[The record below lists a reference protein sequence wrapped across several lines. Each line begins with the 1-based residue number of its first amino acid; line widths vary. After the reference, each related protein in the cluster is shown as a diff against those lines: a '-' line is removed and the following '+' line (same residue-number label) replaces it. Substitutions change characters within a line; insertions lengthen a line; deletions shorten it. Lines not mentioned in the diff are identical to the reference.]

1 MILLYA
7 PSEESFLS
15 NGIGALSDAVSCLVT
30 EERNGQFELEMVY
43 PITGVHYSDIQ
54 YRSILYVKP
63 NPFDNPQPFRVYRI
77 TRPLN
82 GLVTVYAQHIT
93 YDLNGI
99 PITPFHTYTIEGVL
113 EALQTNSAI
122 DNNFEYYT
130 DKSPLMQGE
139 IETLVPYSARYILGG
154 MQGSVLQTFQGE
166 YYYNG
171 FTVSLLTNRGTN
183 NGVTLRYAKNIVQ
196 LEQDENYIN
205 LYTGV
210 APYWLGED
218 KAVYLPDTVVFVG
231 GAYDFERIL
240 SLDLSSEFE
249 TEPSV
254 ADLQTRAQAYILANN
269 IGVPTASVT
278 IDYAMDTEIQ
288 SVHLCDTV
296 SVIYTQLGVQATAK
310 VVKTVYDEL
319 LNRYD
324 SITLGSIRSNLADT
338 YANQYQNLTRR
349 IRHIEADY
357 ATNGEI
363 REIAQEEIRNDTSI
377 IQRAEAIISTAL
389 EEYVRTSDYET
400 FRSTIITQVSQLA
413 GEVNIGFSS
422 VQSNINTLSG
432 STDQRF
438 ANIYSFI
445 RLLATITDPYGVV
458 TQEGGVVIG
467 ESSSDIKLKLENDVL
482 YFFMGD
488 EKIVTNP
495 IAWFASNQL
504 YVNNSSIQN
513 LTLGTSGEYLDARI
527 VGEND
532 NICVLWSGR
541 LS

>member
-7 PSEESFLS
+7 PSEESFQT
-15 NGIGALSDAVSCLVT
+15 NGIGALSDAVSCYVT

-130 DKSPLMQGE
+130 DKSPLMEGE

-254 ADLQTRAQAYILANN
+254 ADLQARAEAYILANN

-296 SVIYTQLGVQATAK
+296 SVIYTKLGVQATAK

-413 GEVNIGFSS
+413 GEVNFGFSS
-422 VQSNINTLSG
+422 VQSDINTLSG

-488 EKIVTNP
+488 EKIVSNP

>member
-130 DKSPLMQGE
+130 DKSPLMDGE

-210 APYWLGED
+210 APYWVGED

-254 ADLQTRAQAYILANN
+254 ADLQARAEAYILANN

-296 SVIYTQLGVQATAK
+296 SVIYTKLGVQATAK

-319 LNRYD
+319 LNRYE

-488 EKIVTNP
+488 EKIVSNP

>member
-1 MILLYA
+1 MILLY
-7 PSEESFLS
+7 PESETVFNT
-15 NGIGALSDAVSCLVT
+15 NGIGALSDAVSCVVT
-30 EERNGQFELEMVY
+30 EERNGSYDLEMEY
-43 PITGVHYSDIQ
+43 PITGIHYADIE
-54 YRSILYVKP
+54 YRSIIYCKP
-63 NPFDNPQPFRVYRI
+63 NPFDQPQPFRVYRI

-82 GLVTVYAQHIT
+82 GLVTVFAHHIS

-99 PITPFHTYTIEGVL
+99 PVSPFHTYTIEGAFQ
-113 EALQTNSAI
+113 ALDTNAVIENSF
-122 DNNFEYYT
+122 DYYT
-130 DKSPLMQGE
+130 DKTPLMAGE
-139 IETLVPYSARYILGG
+139 IETQVPFSARYIMGG
-154 MQGSVLQTFQGE
+154 MDGSILQTFKGE
-166 YYYNG
+166 WKYDK

-183 NGVTLRYAKNIVQ
+183 NGVILRYGKNLVR
-196 LEQDENYIN
+196 LEHDEDYSS

-210 APYWLGED
+210 APYWVGED
-218 KAVYLPDTVVFVG
+218 TAVYLPEIVVFVT
-231 GAYDFERIL
+231 GAYTFERIL
-240 SLDLSSEFE
+240 SLDMTQYFE
-249 TEPSV
+249 EQPTEQQLRDAAS
-254 ADLQTRAQAYILANN
+254 AYITNNN
-269 IGVPTASVT
+269 IGVPSASVT

-296 SVIYTQLGVQATAK
+296 SVIYTALGVQATAK

-319 LNRYD
+319 LNRYE
-324 SITLGSIRSNLADT
+324 SITLGSIKSNLADT

-349 IRHIEADY
+349 IRHIESDY

-363 REIAQEEIRNDTSI
+363 RSIAQEEIRNDTSI

-467 ESSSDIKLKLENDVL
+467 ETSSDIKLKLENDVL

-513 LTLGTSGEYLDARI
+513 LTLGTAGEYLDARI

>member
-122 DNNFEYYT
+122 DNNFEFYT
-130 DKSPLMQGE
+130 DKSPLMEGE

-171 FTVSLLTNRGTN
+171 FTVSLLTNRGSN

-254 ADLQTRAQAYILANN
+254 ADLQARAEAYILANN

-296 SVIYTQLGVQATAK
+296 SVIYTKLGVQATAK

-319 LNRYD
+319 LDRYD

-488 EKIVTNP
+488 EKIVSNP